1 LSMKAV
7 GLKGTCPRCGEEV
20 ELIVSKKQLKAL
32 LKGMKATS
40 VAKAKAEYIAELS
53 LGKDKKG
60 DLNF

>member
-1 LSMKAV
+1 MKAV

-20 ELIVSKKQLKAL
+20 EVIVSKKQLKAL
-32 LKGMKATS
+32 LKGMKATT
-40 VAKAKAEYIAELS
+40 VAKAEYIAELA